1 MSKRAT
7 RGEWLERVR
16 SWKASGQGLGEFAKD
31 KEFSAQSL
39 ERWAWK
45 LSVDGEA
52 LEPKKATR
60 SKTAKPLQLVEVVP
74 EAHGGAEPVT
84 LRVGTVGLM
93 LGRGFDREVLAGVLD
108 VLEARR

>member
-1 MSKRAT
+1 M
-7 RGEWLERVR
+7 R
-16 SWKASGQGLGEFAKD
+16 SWNASGQGLGEFAKGN
-31 KEFSAQSL
+31 EFSAQSL

-45 LSVDGEA
+45 LSVEGEA

-60 SKTAKPLQLVEVVP
+60 SKTAKPLQLVEVVS
-74 EAHGGAEPVT
+74 ETHGGAEPVT
-84 LRVGTVGLM
+84 LRVGAVELM

>member
-7 RGEWLERVR
+7 RVQWLERVR

-31 KEFSAQSL
+31 QEYSAQSL
-39 ERWAWK
+39 ERWALK
-45 LSVDGEA
+45 LSVEGET

-60 SKTAKPLQLVEVVP
+60 SKTAKPLPLVEVVP
-74 EAHGGAEPVT
+74 DAHGDAEP
-84 LRVGTVGLM
+84 LRMRVGAVELM
-93 LGRGFDREVLAGVLD
+93 LGRGFDREVLAKVLD